1 MTKEFALLIAQIV
14 PVLALALGLEIRS
27 LTLQI
32 VGAVARNN
40 AESDSSSRED
50 LGAEL
55 LMARILIG
63 ALSITQSGLVALET
77 KAIEVAFGGAP
88 AVIVDM
94 VLAAS
99 LLIVFMAPV
108 YDCLYRL
115 IPVVWPGANRPIRY
129 FVTLVLAVVLLAA
142 MSIVDWQLDRSI

>member
-1 MTKEFALLIAQIV
+1 
-14 PVLALALGLEIRS
+14 
-27 LTLQI
+27 
-32 VGAVARNN
+32 
-40 AESDSSSRED
+40 
-50 LGAEL
+50 
-55 LMARILIG
+55 MARILIG

-99 LLIVFMAPV
+99 LLIVFFMAPV

-129 FVTLVLAVVLLAA
+129 FFVTLVLAVVLLAA